1 MYSVF
6 GLTMNRP
13 LLAWLAFVLACPSGF
28 AQAHAGTII
37 LRGARLIDGTG
48 HPPIEDAILVVQS
61 GRIRAAGKEG
71 SVQVPKGEVRDVRG
85 KTIIPA
91 LIDLHTHLGLTR
103 NGMESTPGTYSAENI
118 QTQLENFL
126 RYGVGTIAVMGT
138 DQPMIYQLRDEQRAG
153 KLAGARFYTAG
164 RGFGM
169 AGGLPAA
176 GIAQPLDI
184 YRPKSTEEAR
194 TDVRELASHHPDFV
208 KIWVDDDFGRLPK
221 IPPEIYRAII
231 DEAHHHNLR
240 VIAHVFY
247 LADAKG
253 LVAAGIDGLGHSVR
267 DLPVDREL
275 IEAMKGR
282 GVFYVPTLV
291 RDESTFA
298 YAEGPRWLSDPFFQA
313 GLGPGVLAKLES
325 PEFKKKVAQNP
336 DLSKYRAAFET
347 GERNLKTMFE
357 SGVTVGMGTDAGP
370 PLRFQGYLEHRELQ
384 LMVESGVTPLR
395 AIVAATG
402 SAARILGATA
412 DFGTL
417 EVGKRAD
424 FLVLD
429 ANPLEDIHNTEKL
442 EGVWQSGRP
451 IEPIRPR

>member
-1 MYSVF
+1 
-6 GLTMNRP
+6 
-13 LLAWLAFVLACPSGF
+13 
-28 AQAHAGTII
+28 
-37 LRGARLIDGTG
+37 
-48 HPPIEDAILVVQS
+48 
-61 GRIRAAGKEG
+61 
-71 SVQVPKGEVRDVRG
+71 
-85 KTIIPA
+85 
-91 LIDLHTHLGLTR
+91 
-103 NGMESTPGTYSAENI
+103 
-118 QTQLENFL
+118 
-126 RYGVGTIAVMGT
+126 
-138 DQPMIYQLRDEQRAG
+138 
-153 KLAGARFYTAG
+153 
-164 RGFGM
+164 M

-208 KIWVDDDFGRLPK
+208 KIRVDDDFGRLPK

-282 GVFYVPTLV
+282 DVFYVPTLV

-451 IEPIRPR
+451 IEPIRAR